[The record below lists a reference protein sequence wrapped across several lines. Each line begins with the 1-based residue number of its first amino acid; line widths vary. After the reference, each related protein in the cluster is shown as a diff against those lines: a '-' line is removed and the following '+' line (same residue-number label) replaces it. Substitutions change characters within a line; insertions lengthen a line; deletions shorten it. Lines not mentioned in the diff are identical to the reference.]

1 MSDDQSLKNNNQN
14 LEIQNEI
21 NIEEKNEDKEIFSSY
36 SDSGEENE
44 SIDSKDER
52 YIEQKRKYLENPET
66 FEKKKEF
73 FSFYAKYGHSGR
85 QRKSV
90 LIPDKK
96 GPVRRHY
103 RMKSQIIDEA
113 PDYRRFTQFDLR
125 PRGFGINIKEKIE
138 FFEKKILEN
147 QFKPLNL
154 TLHQKKYYDNNELR
168 KFDLSQLKV
177 VNVEEERKNNNKEY
191 QDKFIRNNFKVSE
204 VQFSF
209 GTNNNDDKKK
219 LKLDLKVDYS
229 KIINSSKVTKNEKG
243 LDSFLTENVNNADK
257 NNSKSDK
264 NHILTKNNDSSDS
277 DSFTIKEAPT
287 TKFIRNSQNQ
297 EIIKH
302 NRIKSQ
308 AFDYNDLMKRM
319 IGPERKISCNINDN
333 SKIFKD
339 ANNNNK
345 YVLVKRN
352 DNKMIL
358 EKISSINNNSK
369 VYQNISD
376 NMTLKKLDNAKYK
389 LNQVNNNKIIKR
401 QIIDMLSQLI
411 IDNNNNKNTNKKSE
425 KINNL
430 YDKQKLNRA
439 FTILPKLSLIKQKIN
454 TYIQNNGN
462 LYEINDKNKFNED
475 QFKLLA
481 STIYFLECLGLEH
494 NIFFN
499 ENEVMKNK
507 TFINDVNENIQL
519 IGVNN
524 KKKYIKNYA
533 QNINELNF
541 LLELLINNINR
552 LQSKINVNSINS
564 NK

>member
-1 MSDDQSLKNNNQN
+1 MSDNQNDNNNEN

-21 NIEEKNEDKEIFSSY
+21 NIEEKNEGKENFSSY
-36 SDSGEENE
+36 SDSGEDFE
-44 SIDSKDER
+44 SFDSNDER
-52 YIEQKRKYLENPET
+52 YIELKRKYLENPET

-73 FSFYAKYGHSGR
+73 FSFYAKYGHKGR
-85 QRKSV
+85 QRKSA
-90 LIPDKK
+90 LIPNKN
-96 GPVRRHY
+96 GLFRRHY
-103 RMKSQIIDEA
+103 RTKSQIMNEA
-113 PDYRRFTQFDLR
+113 PDYKRFSQFELI

-147 QFKPLNL
+147 QYKPMIL
-154 TLHQKKYYDNNELR
+154 TQHQRKYYDNNELR
-168 KFDLSQLKV
+168 KFNLSKLKV
-177 VNVEEERKNNNKEY
+177 VNVEEEKKNNNKEY
-191 QDKFIRNNFKVSE
+191 QNKFIRNNFRVSE

-209 GTNNNDDKKK
+209 GINNNDDKKK

-229 KIINSSKVTKNEKG
+229 KIINSSKVTKSEKG
-243 LDSFLTENVNNADK
+243 LDLFLTENINNDEK
-257 NNSKSDK
+257 NKTKINKKD
-264 NHILTKNNDSSDS
+264 ILTKNNDSSDS
-277 DSFTIKEAPT
+277 DSFSIKEAQT
-287 TKFIRNSQNQ
+287 SKNIRNYQNQ
-297 EIIKH
+297 EAIKH

-308 AFDYNDLMKRM
+308 VFDYNDLLKRM
-319 IGPERKISCNINDN
+319 VGPTRKISCNINDN
-333 SKIFKD
+333 SKVYKD
-339 ANNNNK
+339 VNNNSK
-345 YVLVKRN
+345 YVLVKGN

-358 EKISSINNNSK
+358 EKISSINDNSK

-376 NMTLKKLDNAKYK
+376 NMTLKRLDNAKYK

-411 IDNNNNKNTNKKSE
+411 IDNNKNVNKKSE

-439 FTILPKLSLIKQKIN
+439 FSILSKLLLIKQKIN
-454 TYIQNNGN
+454 IYMQNSGN
-462 LYEINDKNKFNED
+462 LYETNDKIKFDED
-475 QFKLLA
+475 KFKLLA
-481 STIYFLECLGLEH
+481 STIYFLECIGLEP

-499 ENEVMKNK
+499 ENEGMKNK

-524 KKKYIKNYA
+524 KKKYIKKYA
-533 QNINELNF
+533 QNMNELNF

-552 LQSKINVNSINS
+552 LQSEINVNSINK

>member
-1 MSDDQSLKNNNQN
+1 MSDNQDNNNVNNNEN

-21 NIEEKNEDKEIFSSY
+21 NIEEKKEDKENSSSI
-36 SDSGEENE
+36 SDSGEDFE
-44 SIDSKDER
+44 SFDSNDEK
-52 YIEQKRKYLENPET
+52 YIEERRKYLENPET

-73 FSFYAKYGHSGR
+73 FSFYAKYGHKGG

-90 LIPDKK
+90 LLPYKK
-96 GPVRRHY
+96 GQTRRHY
-103 RMKSQIIDEA
+103 RMNSQIIDET
-113 PDYRRFTQFDLR
+113 PEYRRFTQFELR

-138 FFEKKILEN
+138 FFEKKNLEN
-147 QFKPLNL
+147 QYKPLNL
-154 TLHQKKYYDNNELR
+154 TKHQRKYYDNNEER
-168 KFDLSQLKV
+168 KFNLSQLKV
-177 VNVEEERKNNNKEY
+177 VNVEEEKKNNNKEY
-191 QDKFIRNNFKVSE
+191 QNKFIRNNFRVSE

-209 GTNNNDDKKK
+209 GTNINDDKKK

-229 KIINSSKVTKNEKG
+229 KIINSSKVTKSEKG
-243 LDSFLTENVNNADK
+243 LDLFLTENINNDEK
-257 NNSKSDK
+257 NNNKSNK
-264 NHILTKNNDSSDS
+264 NHILTKNDDSSDS

-287 TKFIRNSQNQ
+287 TKFIRKSQNQ

-302 NRIKSQ
+302 NRVKSQ
-308 AFDYNDLMKRM
+308 AFNYNDLLKRM
-319 IGPERKISCNINDN
+319 TGPVRQISCNINDS

-339 ANNNNK
+339 INNNNK

-358 EKISSINNNSK
+358 EKKSSINNNSK

-389 LNQVNNNKIIKR
+389 LNQVNNNKLIKR

-411 IDNNNNKNTNKKSE
+411 TDNNKSINKKIE

-430 YDKQKLNRA
+430 YDKQKLSRA

-454 TYIQNNGN
+454 TYIQNNDN
-462 LYEINDKNKFNED
+462 LYETNDKNKFDED
-475 QFKLLA
+475 KIKLLA
-481 STIYFLECLGLEH
+481 STIYFLECIGLEH
-494 NIFFN
+494 NILFN
-499 ENEVMKNK
+499 EKEGMKNK

-533 QNINELNF
+533 QNMNELNF
-541 LLELLINNINR
+541 LLDLLINNINS
-552 LQSKINVNSINS
+552 LQSEINVNNINT

>member
-1 MSDDQSLKNNNQN
+1 MSDNQSNKNNNEN
-14 LEIQNEI
+14 SEIQNET
-21 NIEEKNEDKEIFSSY
+21 NIEEKNEDKQIFSSY
-36 SDSGEENE
+36 SDSGEDIE
-44 SIDSKDER
+44 SFDSQDER

-73 FSFYAKYGHSGR
+73 FSFYAKYGHKGR

-103 RMKSQIIDEA
+103 RMKSQIIEEV
-113 PDYRRFTQFDLR
+113 PDYRRFTQFELR

-154 TLHQKKYYDNNELR
+154 TPHQRKYYDNNELR

-177 VNVEEERKNNNKEY
+177 VNVEEEKKNTNKDY
-191 QDKFIRNNFKVSE
+191 QNKFIRNNFRVSE

-209 GTNNNDDKKK
+209 GTNNNDEKKK

-243 LDSFLTENVNNADK
+243 LDLFLTEKINNVENN
-257 NNSKSDK
+257 NNTKSDK
-264 NHILTKNNDSSDS
+264 NHILMKNDDSFDS

-287 TKFIRNSQNQ
+287 TKNMRNSQNQ
-297 EIIKH
+297 DIIKH

-308 AFDYNDLMKRM
+308 VFNYNDLMKRM
-319 IGPERKISCNINDN
+319 TGLTKKISCNINDN

-339 ANNNNK
+339 VNNNNK
-345 YVLVKRN
+345 YVLVKGN

-358 EKISSINNNSK
+358 EKISSVDNNSK

-401 QIIDMLSQLI
+401 QIIDMLFQLI
-411 IDNNNNKNTNKKSE
+411 TDNNKNTNKKTE

-439 FTILPKLSLIKQKIN
+439 FTLLPKLSLIKQKIN
-454 TYIQNNGN
+454 IYMQNNGN
-462 LYEINDKNKFNED
+462 LYETNDKNKFDED
-475 QFKLLA
+475 KFKLLA
-481 STIYFLECLGLEH
+481 STIYFLECIGLEH

-499 ENEVMKNK
+499 ENEGMKNK

-524 KKKYIKNYA
+524 KKKYIKSYA
-533 QNINELNF
+533 QNMNELNF
-541 LLELLINNINR
+541 LIELLINNINR
-552 LQSKINVNSINS
+552 LQSNINVNSINS

>member
-1 MSDDQSLKNNNQN
+1 MSENQNNNNNQN

-21 NIEEKNEDKEIFSSY
+21 NLEEKNEDKEIFLGY
-36 SDSGEENE
+36 SDSGEDSE
-44 SIDSKDER
+44 SIDSNDER
-52 YIEQKRKYLENPET
+52 YIEEKRKYLENPET

-73 FSFYAKYGHSGR
+73 FSFYAKYGHKGR

-90 LIPDKK
+90 LIPNKK
-96 GPVRRHY
+96 GPIRRHY
-103 RMKSQIIDEA
+103 RMKSQIIDET
-113 PDYRRFTQFDLR
+113 PDYKRFTQFELR

-138 FFEKKILEN
+138 IFEKKNLEN
-147 QFKPLNL
+147 QYKPLNL
-154 TLHQKKYYDNNELR
+154 TQYQKKYYDNNELR
-168 KFDLSQLKV
+168 KFDLSQLRV

-191 QDKFIRNNFKVSE
+191 QNKFIRNNFRVSE

-209 GTNNNDDKKK
+209 GTNINDDKKK

-229 KIINSSKVTKNEKG
+229 KIINSSKVNKNEKG
-243 LDSFLTENVNNADK
+243 LDLFLTENINNGEKSNAKREK
-257 NNSKSDK
+257 NN
-264 NHILTKNNDSSDS
+264 ILTKNDDSSDS
-277 DSFTIKEAPT
+277 GSFTIKEAAT

-297 EIIKH
+297 EILKH

-308 AFDYNDLMKRM
+308 VFDYNDLMKRM
-319 IGPERKISCNINDN
+319 TGPTRKISCNINDN

-339 ANNNNK
+339 VNNNNK
-345 YVLVKRN
+345 YVLVKKN
-352 DNKMIL
+352 DKKMIL

-376 NMTLKKLDNAKYK
+376 NMTLKRLDNAKYK

-411 IDNNNNKNTNKKSE
+411 TDNTKNTNKKSE

-439 FTILPKLSLIKQKIN
+439 FTLLPKLSLIKQKIN
-454 TYIQNNGN
+454 TYIQKSEN
-462 LYEINDKNKFNED
+462 LYETNDKNKFDED
-475 QFKLLA
+475 KFKLLA
-481 STIYFLECLGLEH
+481 STIYFLECIGLEH

-499 ENEVMKNK
+499 ENDGIKNK
-507 TFINDVNENIQL
+507 TFINDINENIQL

-533 QNINELNF
+533 QNMNELNF
-541 LLELLINNINR
+541 LLELLINSINR
-552 LQSKINVNSINS
+552 LQSKINVNSVNL

>member
-1 MSDDQSLKNNNQN
+1 MSDSQNNKNNSQN
-14 LEIQNEI
+14 LEIQNEN
-21 NIEEKNEDKEIFSSY
+21 NIEEKNEDKEIFSSN
-36 SDSGEENE
+36 SDSGEEIE

-73 FSFYAKYGHSGR
+73 FSFYAKYGHKGR
-85 QRKSV
+85 TRKSV

-96 GPVRRHY
+96 SPVRRHY

-113 PDYRRFTQFDLR
+113 PDYRRFTQFELR

-154 TLHQKKYYDNNELR
+154 TQHQKKYYDNNKLR
-168 KFDLSQLKV
+168 KFDLSQMKV

-191 QDKFIRNNFKVSE
+191 QNKFIRNNFRVSE

-243 LDSFLTENVNNADK
+243 LDSFLTENINNSEK
-257 NNSKSDK
+257 NNPKSDK

-287 TKFIRNSQNQ
+287 TKIIRNSQNQ
-297 EIIKH
+297 DIIKH

-308 AFDYNDLMKRM
+308 AFDYNDLVKRM
-319 IGPERKISCNINDN
+319 IGPTRKISCNINDN

-358 EKISSINNNSK
+358 EKISSINNDSK

-411 IDNNNNKNTNKKSE
+411 IDNNKNSNKKSE

-439 FTILPKLSLIKQKIN
+439 FTLLPKLSLIKQKIN
-454 TYIQNNGN
+454 TYMQNNGN
-462 LYEINDKNKFNED
+462 LYETNDKNKFNED

-494 NIFFN
+494 NIIFN

-519 IGVNN
+519 IGVNH

-533 QNINELNF
+533 QNMNELNF

>member
-1 MSDDQSLKNNNQN
+1 MSDSKNINNNEN

-21 NIEEKNEDKEIFSSY
+21 NFKEKNEDKENSSSY
-36 SDSGEENE
+36 SDNGEDIE
-44 SIDSKDER
+44 SFDSNDER
-52 YIEQKRKYLENPET
+52 YIELKRKYLENPET

-73 FSFYAKYGHSGR
+73 FSFYAKYGNILR
-85 QRKSV
+85 QRKSA
-90 LIPDKK
+90 LIPYKK
-96 GPVRRHY
+96 GLFGRHF
-103 RMKSQIIDEA
+103 RKTSQIIDKA
-113 PDYRRFTQFDLR
+113 PDYKRFSQFELR

-147 QFKPLNL
+147 QYKPLNL
-154 TLHQKKYYDNNELR
+154 TQHQRKYYDNNELR

-177 VNVEEERKNNNKEY
+177 INVEEERKNNNKEY
-191 QDKFIRNNFKVSE
+191 QNKFIRNNFRVSE

-209 GTNNNDDKKK
+209 GNNSNENKKK
-219 LKLDLKVDYS
+219 LNLDLKVDYS
-229 KIINSSKVTKNEKG
+229 KIINSSKVTKSEKG
-243 LDSFLTENVNNADK
+243 LDLFLTENNNKGEKNNA
-257 NNSKSDK
+257 KSDK
-264 NHILTKNNDSSDS
+264 KLILTKNNDSSDS
-277 DSFTIKEAPT
+277 DSFTIKETPT
-287 TKFIRNSQNQ
+287 TKFIRNTKNQ

-302 NRIKSQ
+302 NRLKSQ
-308 AFDYNDLMKRM
+308 VFDYNDLMKRM
-319 IGPERKISCNINDN
+319 IGPTRKISCNINDN

-339 ANNNNK
+339 VNNNNK
-345 YVLVKRN
+345 YVLVKSN

-376 NMTLKKLDNAKYK
+376 NTTLNKLDNAKHK
-389 LNQVNNNKIIKR
+389 LNQVNNNKKIKR

-411 IDNNNNKNTNKKSE
+411 TDNNKNTNTNKKSE

-439 FTILPKLSLIKQKIN
+439 FKLLPKLSLIKQKIN
-454 TYIQNNGN
+454 TYIQNSEN
-462 LYEINDKNKFNED
+462 LYETNDKNKFDED
-475 QFKLLA
+475 KIKSLA
-481 STIYFLECLGLEH
+481 STIYFLECIGLEH

-499 ENEVMKNK
+499 ENEGMKNK

-524 KKKYIKNYA
+524 KKKYIKSYA
-533 QNINELNF
+533 QNMNELNF
-541 LLELLINNINR
+541 LIELLINNINR
-552 LQSKINVNSINS
+552 LQSNINVNSINS

>member
-1 MSDDQSLKNNNQN
+1 MSDNQSNKNNNEN
-14 LEIQNEI
+14 SEIQNEI
-21 NIEEKNEDKEIFSSY
+21 NIEEKNEDKQIFSSY
-36 SDSGEENE
+36 SDSGEDIE
-44 SIDSKDER
+44 SFDSQDER

-73 FSFYAKYGHSGR
+73 FSFYSKYGHKGR

-103 RMKSQIIDEA
+103 RMKSQIIEEV
-113 PDYRRFTQFDLR
+113 PDYRRFTQFELR

-147 QFKPLNL
+147 QFKPLTL
-154 TLHQKKYYDNNELR
+154 TPHQRKYYDNNELR

-177 VNVEEERKNNNKEY
+177 VNVEEEKKNTNKDY
-191 QDKFIRNNFKVSE
+191 QNKFIRNNFRVSE

-209 GTNNNDDKKK
+209 WTNNNDEKKK

-243 LDSFLTENVNNADK
+243 LDLFLTEKINNFEK
-257 NNSKSDK
+257 NNTKSDK
-264 NHILTKNNDSSDS
+264 NQILMKNDDSFDS

-287 TKFIRNSQNQ
+287 TKNMRNSQNQ
-297 EIIKH
+297 DIIKH

-308 AFDYNDLMKRM
+308 VFNYNDLMKRM
-319 IGPERKISCNINDN
+319 TGLTKKISCNINDN

-339 ANNNNK
+339 VNNNNK
-345 YVLVKRN
+345 YVLVKGN

-358 EKISSINNNSK
+358 EKISSVDNNSK

-401 QIIDMLSQLI
+401 QIIDMLFQLI
-411 IDNNNNKNTNKKSE
+411 TDNNKNTNKKTE

-439 FTILPKLSLIKQKIN
+439 FTLLPKLSLIKQKIN
-454 TYIQNNGN
+454 IYMQNNGN
-462 LYEINDKNKFNED
+462 LYETNDKNKFDED
-475 QFKLLA
+475 KFKLLA
-481 STIYFLECLGLEH
+481 STIYFLECIGLEH

-499 ENEVMKNK
+499 ENEGMKNK

-524 KKKYIKNYA
+524 KKKYIKSYA
-533 QNINELNF
+533 QNMNELNF
-541 LLELLINNINR
+541 LIEILINNINR
-552 LQSKINVNSINS
+552 LQSNINVNSINS

>member
-1 MSDDQSLKNNNQN
+1 MSDDKSLKNNHQN
-14 LEIQNEI
+14 LEIHNEI
-21 NIEEKNEDKEIFSSY
+21 NIEEKNEDKGIFSSY

-113 PDYRRFTQFDLR
+113 QDYRRFTQFELR

-147 QFKPLNL
+147 QYKPLNL
-154 TLHQKKYYDNNELR
+154 TQHQKKYYDNNELR

-191 QDKFIRNNFKVSE
+191 QNKFIRNNFKVSE

-243 LDSFLTENVNNADK
+243 LDSFLTENINKADK

-264 NHILTKNNDSSDS
+264 NLILTKNNDSSDS
-277 DSFTIKEAPT
+277 DSFTIKEAT
-287 TKFIRNSQNQ
+287 STKFIRNCQKP

-411 IDNNNNKNTNKKSE
+411 IDNNNNKNKNKKSE

-454 TYIQNNGN
+454 IYIQNNGN
-462 LYEINDKNKFNED
+462 LYETIDKNKFDAD

-481 STIYFLECLGLEH
+481 STIYFLECIGLEH

-507 TFINDVNENIQL
+507 IFINDVNENIQL

-533 QNINELNF
+533 QNINELSF
-541 LLELLINNINR
+541 LLELLINSINR

>member
-1 MSDDQSLKNNNQN
+1 MSDSQNNKNNSQN
-14 LEIQNEI
+14 LEIQNEN
-21 NIEEKNEDKEIFSSY
+21 NIEEKNEDKEIFSSN
-36 SDSGEENE
+36 SDSGEEIE

-73 FSFYAKYGHSGR
+73 FSFYAKYGHKGR
-85 QRKSV
+85 TRKSV

-96 GPVRRHY
+96 SPVRRHY

-113 PDYRRFTQFDLR
+113 PDCRRFTQFELR

-154 TLHQKKYYDNNELR
+154 TQHQKKYYDNNELR
-168 KFDLSQLKV
+168 KFDLSQMKV

-191 QDKFIRNNFKVSE
+191 QNKFIRNNFRVSE

-243 LDSFLTENVNNADK
+243 LDSFLTENINNSEK
-257 NNSKSDK
+257 NNPKSDK

-287 TKFIRNSQNQ
+287 TKIIRNSQNQ
-297 EIIKH
+297 DIIKH

-308 AFDYNDLMKRM
+308 AFDYNDLVKRM
-319 IGPERKISCNINDN
+319 IGPTRKISCNINDN

-358 EKISSINNNSK
+358 EKISSINNDSK

-411 IDNNNNKNTNKKSE
+411 IDNNKNSNKKSE

-439 FTILPKLSLIKQKIN
+439 FTLLPKLSLIKQKIN
-454 TYIQNNGN
+454 TYMQNNGN
-462 LYEINDKNKFNED
+462 LYETNDKNKFDED

-494 NIFFN
+494 NIIFN

-519 IGVNN
+519 IGVNHT
-524 KKKYIKNYA
+524 KKYIKNYA
-533 QNINELNF
+533 QNMNELNF
-541 LLELLINNINR
+541 LLELLINNITVKPF
-552 LQSKINVNSINS
+552 LIPPHE
-564 NK
+564 

>member
-113 PDYRRFTQFDLR
+113 PDYRRFTQFELR

-191 QDKFIRNNFKVSE
+191 QNKFIRNNFKVSE

-319 IGPERKISCNINDN
+319 IGPERKIFCNINDN

-352 DNKMIL
+352 DNK
-358 EKISSINNNSK
+358 
-369 VYQNISD
+369 Q
-376 NMTLKKLDNAKYK
+376 
-389 LNQVNNNKIIKR
+389 
-401 QIIDMLSQLI
+401 
-411 IDNNNNKNTNKKSE
+411 
-425 KINNL
+425 
-430 YDKQKLNRA
+430 
-439 FTILPKLSLIKQKIN
+439 IKQTVYK
-454 TYIQNNGN
+454 
-462 LYEINDKNKFNED
+462 
-475 QFKLLA
+475 
-481 STIYFLECLGLEH
+481 H
-494 NIFFN
+494 
-499 ENEVMKNK
+499 
-507 TFINDVNENIQL
+507 
-519 IGVNN
+519 
-524 KKKYIKNYA
+524 
-533 QNINELNF
+533 
-541 LLELLINNINR
+541 
-552 LQSKINVNSINS
+552 
-564 NK
+564 

>member
-191 QDKFIRNNFKVSE
+191 QNKFIRNNFKVSE

-462 LYEINDKNKFNED
+462 LYETNDKNKFNED

>member
-1 MSDDQSLKNNNQN
+1 MSESQNNNNNEN

-21 NIEEKNEDKEIFSSY
+21 NFEEKNEDKENFSGY
-36 SDSGEENE
+36 SDSGEDFE
-44 SIDSKDER
+44 SIDSNDER

-73 FSFYAKYGHSGR
+73 FSFYAKYGHKGR

-90 LIPDKK
+90 LIPNKK
-96 GPVRRHY
+96 GPIGRHY
-103 RMKSQIIDEA
+103 RMKSQIIDET
-113 PDYRRFTQFDLR
+113 PDYKRFTQFELR

-138 FFEKKILEN
+138 FFEKKNLEN
-147 QFKPLNL
+147 QYKPLNL
-154 TLHQKKYYDNNELR
+154 TQYQKKYYDNNELR

-177 VNVEEERKNNNKEY
+177 VNVEEERKNSNKEY
-191 QDKFIRNNFKVSE
+191 QNKFIRNNFRVSE

-209 GTNNNDDKKK
+209 GTNINDDKKK

-229 KIINSSKVTKNEKG
+229 KIINSSKVNKNEKG
-243 LDSFLTENVNNADK
+243 LDLFLTENINNDEKSDDKREK
-257 NNSKSDK
+257 NN
-264 NHILTKNNDSSDS
+264 ILTKNDDSSDS
-277 DSFTIKEAPT
+277 GSFTIKEAPT
-287 TKFIRNSQNQ
+287 IKFIRNSQNQ

-308 AFDYNDLMKRM
+308 VFDYNDLVKRM
-319 IGPERKISCNINDN
+319 TGPTRQISCSINDN

-339 ANNNNK
+339 VNNNNK

-411 IDNNNNKNTNKKSE
+411 TDNNKNTNKKSE

-439 FTILPKLSLIKQKIN
+439 FTLLPKLSLIKQKIN
-454 TYIQNNGN
+454 IYMQNNGN
-462 LYEINDKNKFNED
+462 LYETNDKNKFDED
-475 QFKLLA
+475 KFKLLA
-481 STIYFLECLGLEH
+481 SKIYFLECIGLEH

-499 ENEVMKNK
+499 ENEGIKNK
-507 TFINDVNENIQL
+507 TFINDINENIQL

-533 QNINELNF
+533 QNMNELNF
-541 LLELLINNINR
+541 LLELLINSINR